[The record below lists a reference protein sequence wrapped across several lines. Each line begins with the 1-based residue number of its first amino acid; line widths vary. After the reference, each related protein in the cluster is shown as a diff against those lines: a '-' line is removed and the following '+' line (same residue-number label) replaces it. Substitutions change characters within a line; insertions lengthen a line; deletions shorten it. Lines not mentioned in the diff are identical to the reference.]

1 MTYPRPL
8 YIYFKKPHRSCQ
20 PLLTTTTTIL
30 TAAHPLSDRLVMR
43 CGSNLAWSGAPCS
56 VLTMRSIK
64 VINITDRHEMTGKDQ
79 NQSEGKVASD
89 LLTHIYSPQSQFDQY
104 SIIYDS
110 VVFNLQSDISLLIS
124 FDFHYICF
132 NGLRHRH
139 IRYLYRFLSISIIYV
154 AVVCQR
160 YLAVLRH
167 LAIRE

>member
-20 PLLTTTTTIL
+20 PLLTTTTIL

-43 CGSNLAWSGAPCS
+43 CGSHLAWSGAPCS

-64 VINITDRHEMTGKDQ
+64 VMNITDRHEMTGKDQ

-124 FDFHYICF
+124 FDCHYICCG
-132 NGLRHRH
+132 GLPTLSCRLTPSCHQG
-139 IRYLYRFLSISIIYV
+139 ISTSKSIPFLTF
-154 AVVCQR
+154 
-160 YLAVLRH
+160 H
-167 LAIRE
+167 

>member
-1 MTYPRPL
+1 MAAL
-8 YIYFKKPHRSCQ
+8 CSSRSSLDSS
-20 PLLTTTTTIL
+20 LL
-30 TAAHPLSDRLVMR
+30 
-43 CGSNLAWSGAPCS
+43 
-56 VLTMRSIK
+56 RSIHFIRFK
-64 VINITDRHEMTGKDQ
+64 EPYAFIHYIRNYALAD
-79 NQSEGKVASD
+79 NVAIISD
-89 LLTHIYSPQSQFDQY
+89 LLTHISSPQSQFDQY

-110 VVFNLQSDISLLIS
+110 VVFNLQSDIYLLIS

-139 IRYLYRFLSISIIYV
+139 IRYIYRFLSISIIYV